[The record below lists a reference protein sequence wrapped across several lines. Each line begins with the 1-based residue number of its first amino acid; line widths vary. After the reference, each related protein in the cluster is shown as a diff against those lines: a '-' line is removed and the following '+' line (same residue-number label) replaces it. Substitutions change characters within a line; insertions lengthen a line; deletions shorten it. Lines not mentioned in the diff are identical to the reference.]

1 MGLPLAGRRG
11 YHSQTRKVT
20 FLVWSKEIALREM
33 ELPGSAYLHALATI
47 SLTFVGFSALLLV
60 FRQAMGRTMTRYE
73 SYFMLTF
80 ILSGFIVTAGS
91 LLPLLLALYGLLQP
105 TVWRVSSIIMA
116 IPIFVFV
123 VTLPGRRRAASQQE
137 IPMYIWI
144 LLLLQLLTV
153 PYLLMNAIGKPVG
166 PGVAPYAAAM
176 SGILFTSAIGYLLA
190 LAGWLREPPT

>member
-1 MGLPLAGRRG
+1 
-11 YHSQTRKVT
+11 
-20 FLVWSKEIALREM
+20 M
-33 ELPGSAYLHALATI
+33 ELPGSAYLHTLVST

-80 ILSGFIVTAGS
+80 ILSGFIVTSGS

-190 LAGWLREPPT
+190 LAAWLREPT

>member
-1 MGLPLAGRRG
+1 M
-11 YHSQTRKVT
+11 
-20 FLVWSKEIALREM
+20 M
-33 ELPGSAYLHALATI
+33 
-47 SLTFVGFSALLLV
+47 
-60 FRQAMGRTMTRYE
+60 
-73 SYFMLTF
+73 TF

-144 LLLLQLLTV
+144 LLLLQLFTV
-153 PYLLMNAIGKPVG
+153 LYLLMNAIGKPVE

>member
-1 MGLPLAGRRG
+1 
-11 YHSQTRKVT
+11 
-20 FLVWSKEIALREM
+20 
-33 ELPGSAYLHALATI
+33 
-47 SLTFVGFSALLLV
+47 
-60 FRQAMGRTMTRYE
+60 MTRYE
-73 SYFMLTF
+73 TYFMMTF